1 VVERIVRSPS
11 VERPVIT
18 RARSQRSIEND
29 GRIIRS
35 AISVANKN
43 GLDGLAL
50 SEVAKKA
57 QLTTGALYGRFEDN
71 EDLLV
76 NLVTDEIAPKLKRF
90 LDQAMHECREM
101 NNSSTLVD
109 HLSLDTRNDPCVALG
124 VEGLVAAQRND
135 ALAEILLPEVAGWLD
150 SYGINENANPVDIAK
165 SAVTLALIFGTV
177 MHRFVDDEFEQWPL
191 ALPTLAS
198 GISRATSSSKS
209 ADAYSYSSISA
220 DTGNAVRD
228 ALIMTTADIIAKVG
242 YERTTVARI
251 ARRSGLTTG
260 SIYNVYLSKQDLIV
274 DSIDT
279 LLRRTRQESLDFESE
294 GLNRRDLGFGFAAHF
309 AAANIADRRQWHRFR
324 HEAFIAAR
332 TNSVVRKTIRQV
344 HRDELAV
351 AVDLFSVMNVPREL
365 IQAIT
370 ATSQALSLGFSLVI
384 QLAPMATRGDYQ
396 AISESFYRELSG
408 FLHS

>member
-1 VVERIVRSPS
+1 MVERIVRAPS

-29 GRIIRS
+29 GRITRA

-76 NLVTDEIAPKLKRF
+76 HLVTDEIAPKLKGF
-90 LDQAMHECREM
+90 LDQAICECQDL
-101 NNSSTLVD
+101 NNSTTLLD

-124 VEGLVAAQRND
+124 VESLVAAQRND
-135 ALAEILLPEVAGWLD
+135 ALAEILIPEVTTWLE
-150 SYGINENANPVDIAK
+150 SYGIHESATPVDIAK
-165 SAVTLALIFGTV
+165 SAVTLALILGTI

-191 ALPTLAS
+191 AIPTLAR
-198 GISRATSSSKS
+198 GISGTVASSKS
-209 ADAYSYSSISA
+209 TDAYPYSSIAA

-228 ALIMTTADIIAKVG
+228 ALIMTTADIIAKIG
-242 YERTTVARI
+242 YDRTTVARI

-260 SIYNVYLSKQDLIV
+260 SIYNVYTSKQDLIV

-279 LLRRTRQESLDFESE
+279 LMRRTR
-294 GLNRRDLGFGFAAHF
+294 
-309 AAANIADRRQWHRFR
+309 
-324 HEAFIAAR
+324 
-332 TNSVVRKTIRQV
+332 
-344 HRDELAV
+344 
-351 AVDLFSVMNVPREL
+351 
-365 IQAIT
+365 
-370 ATSQALSLGFSLVI
+370 
-384 QLAPMATRGDYQ
+384 
-396 AISESFYRELSG
+396 
-408 FLHS
+408 